1 MKADAVEWAVRG
13 LVALVVVVAALSVVG
28 CGPTMLDDS
37 IGVAPGE
44 NAIMCA
50 HVDLDPA
57 WSESRASYRR
67 AEIPEGAK
75 LEDLTPEQIAAL
87 YDC

>member
-1 MKADAVEWAVRG
+1 MKIIII
-13 LVALVVVVAALSVVG
+13 AALFILTG
-28 CGPTMLDDS
+28 CAGLQLDDS

-50 HVDLDPA
+50 RLDVDPV
-57 WSESRASYRR
+57 WSESSASYRR
-67 AEIPEGAK
+67 AEIPDGANLK
-75 LEDLTPEQIAAL
+75 DLTPEQIAAL